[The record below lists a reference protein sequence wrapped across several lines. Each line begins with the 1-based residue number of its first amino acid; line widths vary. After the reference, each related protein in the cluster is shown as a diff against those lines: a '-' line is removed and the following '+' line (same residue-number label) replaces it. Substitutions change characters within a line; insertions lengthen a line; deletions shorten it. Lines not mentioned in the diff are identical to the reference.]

1 MLKKRKGISLI
12 VLIITIIVIIILAS
26 VIVMSFS
33 NNNPIGRANEAK
45 FKSDLSSFRDELD
58 SVHND
63 NSFNDSTYAP
73 ENVNVDVGDY
83 AGLRR
88 YIPDITEKY
97 ANKLLIKKG
106 KLLYIGDDSGDN
118 KSKYE
123 KYHDDK
129 EEEWAKSIGIQSP
142 YGQVGDA
149 NGDGQITEEDVAYIE
164 NYTIGAEEVVAITDR
179 KLNAFD
185 ANDDG
190 SIDIKDSVVIDK
202 YLNYEIDTLPYTGS
216 I

>member
-1 MLKKRKGISLI
+1 
-12 VLIITIIVIIILAS
+12 
-26 VIVMSFS
+26 MSFS
-33 NNNPIGRANEAK
+33 NSNPIGRANEAK

-83 AGLRR
+83 TGLRR

-149 NGDGQITEEDVAYIE
+149 NGDGQITEEDVAYIR
-164 NYTIGAEEVVAITDR
+164 NYVTESGEVPLTDR
-179 KLNAFD
+179 QMNAWD
-185 ANDDG
+185 ANSDG
-190 SIDIKDSVVIDK
+190 RIDVKDADVLVK
-202 YLNYEIDTLPYTGS
+202 YLNYKIDTLPYTGS